1 MEKFVT
7 SLFIYG
13 FQMPYILSEY
23 DFQSNQFLLCH
34 RIGKVINKLSFKGT
48 YLVFIFLWFAALN
61 EKLKEEVQRLRI
73 QAGQVSAMNGNPFN
87 RGLSPQYL
95 THQPAPH
102 HFGVL
107 QTPQQQQQ
115 QQQLQMPHSSTNN
128 PTLNGQP
135 QPRFMDFN

>member
-1 MEKFVT
+1 MIQRDTTGLTTENKELKLRLQAMEQQAQ
-7 SLFIYG
+7 LR
-13 FQMPYILSEY
+13 
-23 DFQSNQFLLCH
+23 D
-34 RIGKVINKLSFKGT
+34 
-48 YLVFIFLWFAALN
+48 ALN

-115 QQQLQMPHSSTNN
+115 QQQQQQLHMPHSSTNN

-135 QPRFMDFN
+135 QPCFMDFNQRA